1 MNVEDLM
8 FEEMFYEA
16 DRSNTSVSSQSM
28 VDKIIEHTES
38 EFFSY
43 ETEENSRQSE
53 EADLREKLLKLKKT
67 LSQKKNIK
75 NPRLRHLNEERARQR
90 KLLKSQITEIHIRLQ
105 EIEME
110 RSDK

>member
-1 MNVEDLM
+1 MNVEDVM
-8 FEEMFYEA
+8 FEELFYEA
-16 DRSNTSVSSQSM
+16 DRSNTPATSQNM

-43 ETEENSRQSE
+43 ETEEKSRHSE
-53 EADLREKLLKLKKT
+53 ESALKQKLATLKKS
-67 LSQKKNIK
+67 LLQKKNIK
-75 NPRLRHLNEERARQR
+75 NPRLRHLNEERAKQR

-110 RSDK
+110 RADN